1 MCSYR
6 DIIGRVVDLFLYG
19 GFSSNGRATDCG
31 SVGSGI
37 VTHKSPNIL
46 KEIII
51 VFIIDIIWREELT
64 ME

>member
-1 MCSYR
+1 M
-6 DIIGRVVDLFLYG
+6 VDLFLHG

-46 KEIII
+46 KEIKI
-51 VFIIDIIWREELT
+51 VFIMDIIWREELT
-64 ME
+64 LE